1 MDFTTRRER
10 RGTAATKWEKYA
22 GTDILP
28 FWVADM
34 EFETAEPIL
43 QALHRRVDHGILGY
57 TTVPESLTEATLA
70 FLQKRYG
77 WVADPSWIVWL
88 PGVVPGFNLACRCAG
103 APGDHVMM
111 TTPVYYPFF
120 AAPEN
125 GGRQRIEVPLVRD
138 GSEWVMD
145 FDALESAVTPAT
157 RLFLLCNPQNPTGRV
172 YRSEE
177 LEALGAFAERHDLLL
192 CSDEI
197 HAELLLTEERTH
209 QPIAQ
214 LSDALAARTITLM
227 APTKTFNIP
236 GLPCAFAIIP
246 SPTLRRRFREAQ
258 SGLVPSVGP
267 LAYAAAEAAYRHGE
281 PWRQGL
287 LARLRENHAQMQAA
301 VAALPGVETTPV
313 EATCLAWL
321 DVRALELTDPLA
333 HFESHGLGLSPGEP
347 FGDGNFLRL
356 NFGCSPAML
365 AAGLKRLTA
374 GVAAAG
380 NGRRPSA

>member
-43 QALHRRVDHGILGY
+43 EALHRRVDHGILGY

-70 FLQKRYG
+70 FLQTRYG

-145 FDALESAVTPAT
+145 FDALEAAVTPAT

-267 LAYAAAEAAYRHGE
+267 WPTPQPRPPIVTESPG
-281 PWRQGL
+281 
-287 LARLRENHAQMQAA
+287 ARGF
-301 VAALPGVETTPV
+301 LPGFGKTMHRCKPPSLLFLGSRPLRWRPPAWPGSMCAHWNSPILWPISR
-313 EATCLAWL
+313 ATAWASP
-321 DVRALELTDPLA
+321 RGSPLGMGTSFA
-333 HFESHGLGLSPGEP
+333 
-347 FGDGNFLRL
+347 
-356 NFGCSPAML
+356 
-365 AAGLKRLTA
+365 
-374 GVAAAG
+374 
-380 NGRRPSA
+380 